1 MNSYTYSYETI
12 IDLSFKMKKSTLN
25 EETVNKL
32 NNIRKLLNIPVV
44 EVIKKTVIQKKQTE
58 IAQIIKLLNK
68 MSEQNYD
75 KLKVEMFELV
85 KSIESIED
93 IHKITNTI
101 FNIASTN
108 VFYSKIFSKL
118 YTDLIPLNKEFF
130 FVFQTHYDN
139 YLTELNKIEYISSTT
154 DYDKF
159 CDYNKEIDKMDS
171 MLSFFIN
178 LMKNNICSVDNIA
191 NLCISL
197 QKKLNT
203 GIEIKEQ
210 QEHNEKLLNAIYI
223 IVKESI
229 DYLIFN
235 TQMEVINNN
244 IEYITNHPKISPK
257 IRFKCMDI
265 KDILKN
271 Y

>member
-1 MNSYTYSYETI
+1 MNSYSYETI
-12 IDLSFKMKKSTLN
+12 IDLSFKMKKSTLS
-25 EETVNKL
+25 EETITKL
-32 NNIRKLLNIPVV
+32 NNIRKMLNIPVI

-85 KSIESIED
+85 KSIEEIED

-130 FVFQTHYDN
+130 FVFQTHYDG
-139 YLTELNKIEYISSTT
+139 YLNELNKIEYISSTT

-197 QKKLNT
+197 QKKLNA

-210 QEHNEKLLNAIYI
+210 QEHNEKMLNAIYI
-223 IVKESI
+223 IIKESI

-235 TQMEVINNN
+235 GQMEIINQN
-244 IEYITNHPKISPK
+244 IEYITNHPKITPK
-257 IRFKCMDI
+257 IRFKCMDL
-265 KDILKN
+265 KDILKQ